1 MEPWREELYHHG
13 INGQKWGVRNGP
25 PYPLTLS
32 AHSSKERRNNPK
44 STLSKYDSEAR
55 KEKRRVKGLYD
66 KAKYA
71 GSVSDFTVLDHLYY
85 QKRIKKLKA
94 KGYNESDRKLRK
106 AVLKEKEA
114 TELHNKARKAYQKD
128 LEKAFDAATKFANK
142 YGNDKAKYFKFSE
155 DSNGKIDIYY
165 KHDSDRYDLA
175 IFGKAGPMSTFY
187 LGPIIS
193 SAVGNA
199 EFNRYIKNLG

>member
-32 AHSSKERRNNPK
+32 AHSSKERRSNPK
-44 STLSKYDSEAR
+44 LTLSKYDSEAR

-71 GSVSDFTVLDHLYY
+71 GSVSSFTGLDPVNL
-85 QKRIKKLKA
+85 QKKIKKLKS
-94 KGYNESDRKLRK
+94 KGYDESNRKFRK
-106 AVLKEKEA
+106 VAIKEKEA
-114 TELHNKARKAYQKD
+114 TELHKKAEKAYQKD
-128 LEKAFDAATKFANK
+128 LEKAFDAAVKFSKK

-165 KHDSDRYDLA
+165 KNEKDKYNLA
-175 IFGKAGPMSTFY
+175 VFGKGGPMASFY
-187 LGPIIS
+187 LGPIIG

-199 EFNRYIKNLG
+199 EYNSYIKSLG